1 MALVPL
7 SDWDTIVV
15 VLNTGEIRFPLDRDG
30 LGHWV
35 RHRHRAIRYHCVH
48 PLRQRGHGLWH
59 HCRGRRHRVHR
70 THNWGG
76 GLALRES
83 RLLGAERGG
92 VGLLRLSQLLI
103 ERLRRVVL
111 KRQSRFADSNGGG
124 FLAHLLTLKIAFQRV
139 KKQTVVWDTVPVKDL
154 LLLLCSDAVVLV
166 EKVEEGAL
174 WLLQRSVGSRLEI
187 SQVGEDALLKLLGV
201 FDRTAKSLESER
213 QASHDIC
220 TRNVKKIV
228 PAVKLVVK
236 LVIDTVSLILPE
248 NARDIFASWQ
258 QESANV
264 LIGLPVDRS

>member
-1 MALVPL
+1 
-7 SDWDTIVV
+7 
-15 VLNTGEIRFPLDRDG
+15 
-30 LGHWV
+30 
-35 RHRHRAIRYHCVH
+35 
-48 PLRQRGHGLWH
+48 
-59 HCRGRRHRVHR
+59 
-70 THNWGG
+70 
-76 GLALRES
+76 
-83 RLLGAERGG
+83 
-92 VGLLRLSQLLI
+92 
-103 ERLRRVVL
+103 
-111 KRQSRFADSNGGG
+111 
-124 FLAHLLTLKIAFQRV
+124 
-139 KKQTVVWDTVPVKDL
+139 VWDTVPVKDL

-228 PAVKLVVK
+228 P
-236 LVIDTVSLILPE
+236 E

-264 LIGLPVDRS
+264 LIGLPVDRG